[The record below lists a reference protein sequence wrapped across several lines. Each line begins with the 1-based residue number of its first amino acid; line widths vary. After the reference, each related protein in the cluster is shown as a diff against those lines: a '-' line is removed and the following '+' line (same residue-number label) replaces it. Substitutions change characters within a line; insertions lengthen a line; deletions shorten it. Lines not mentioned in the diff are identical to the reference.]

1 MDFPILISICL
12 SANDSKFRTLG
23 YKNGYK
29 FFRGASLYNSS
40 LIGWSGHTENGKIV
54 STPTGCVKTIKRFF
68 YQPKNYL
75 NILLINYWIC
85 IHHKH
90 TSCERGTIKVIF
102 SYVYILFV
110 RNTERPIIEFEFCHH
125 KICCSEY

>member
-75 NILLINYWIC
+75 NILLINY
-85 IHHKH
+85 
-90 TSCERGTIKVIF
+90 
-102 SYVYILFV
+102 
-110 RNTERPIIEFEFCHH
+110 
-125 KICCSEY
+125 